1 MKLFQFA
8 SVVLADWE
16 QPSYWNAV
24 SSVRQRK
31 SGWGF
36 PVGVRAAADWT
47 LCPEFDLPDGVDSVT
62 CDGSTCMQVCK
73 AGKQGMGQRRVRC
86 RHNRNK
92 GFYWNRVSEAFVNPT
107 LTFINVGA
115 FCVRWLYTR

>member
-8 SVVLADWE
+8 SVVSAQLDWQ
-16 QPSYWNAV
+16 QPSYQDAL

-47 LCPEFDLPDGVDSVT
+47 LCPQLELPDGVESVA
-62 CDGSTCMQVCK
+62 CDGSTCMQVCE

-92 GFYWNRVSEAFVNPT
+92 GFFWNRVSESDAFIT
-107 LTFINVGA
+107 IH
-115 FCVRWLYTR
+115 